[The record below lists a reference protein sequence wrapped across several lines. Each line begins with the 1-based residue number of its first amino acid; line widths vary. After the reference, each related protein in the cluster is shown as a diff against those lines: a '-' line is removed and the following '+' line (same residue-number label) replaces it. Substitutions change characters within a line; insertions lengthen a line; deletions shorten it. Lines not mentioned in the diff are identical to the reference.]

1 MVSRSG
7 LLIVLTVC
15 CCMVGCH
22 APNKPT
28 VNNDGNNNILAQ
40 EMPEPVSIEVRETQY
55 INGELATRTEGYVD
69 TDGNFVPHG
78 KYQQFWENEQQ
89 KSEDYYVHG
98 IRNGMRTAW
107 YDDGVKWSTGEVVNG
122 REDGLWIVWYRNGKK
137 AKESH
142 FKNGAWHGL
151 FTYWHPNGEKRSEVE
166 FVMGKRQG
174 SYIEWDEFGTVLK
187 KFDYVDDIAQP

>member
-1 MVSRSG
+1 M
-7 LLIVLTVC
+7 IVLTAC
-15 CCMVGCH
+15 CYVAGCH

-28 VNNDGNNNILAQ
+28 VNSDGNNSPTQ
-40 EMPEPVSIEVRETQY
+40 EMPEPGPIEVRETQY
-55 INGELATRTEGYVD
+55 INGELATRSEGYVD
-69 TDGNFVPHG
+69 ADGNFVLHG
-78 KYQQFWENEQQ
+78 KYHQFWENEQQ

-98 IRNGMRTAW
+98 IRNGRRTAW
-107 YDDGVKWSTGEVVNG
+107 YDNGTKWSTGEVVNG

-142 FKNGAWHGL
+142 YKKGAWHGL